1 MKRLETSIDLEN
13 MSLRKPWYFN
23 VKYVLIVTF
32 VLTFVNVSLAH
43 SETLN
48 DELVYADFDIDG
60 NDELDAL
67 TDGLIL
73 LRSMFGLTGEPL
85 INGVLGDNAQYI
97 SASRIESR
105 VASLGS
111 ALDIDDNSRIDAL
124 TDGLII
130 LRYLFGLRG
139 ETLITGVIANDAQ
152 RVSSAEVESY
162 ILTKVTIPD
171 RPIIALSSTNNSVQ
185 VNNNISVSWNA
196 SNSQSC
202 EASGDWTGSKE

>member
-1 MKRLETSIDLEN
+1 MKRLKTSIDLEN

-73 LRSMFGLTGEPL
+73 LRLSL
-85 INGVLGDNAQYI
+85 IHI
-97 SASRIESR
+97 
-105 VASLGS
+105 
-111 ALDIDDNSRIDAL
+111 
-124 TDGLII
+124 
-130 LRYLFGLRG
+130 
-139 ETLITGVIANDAQ
+139 
-152 RVSSAEVESY
+152 
-162 ILTKVTIPD
+162 
-171 RPIIALSSTNNSVQ
+171 
-185 VNNNISVSWNA
+185 
-196 SNSQSC
+196 
-202 EASGDWTGSKE
+202 

>member
-1 MKRLETSIDLEN
+1 M
-13 MSLRKPWYFN
+13 
-23 VKYVLIVTF
+23 
-32 VLTFVNVSLAH
+32 
-43 SETLN
+43 
-48 DELVYADFDIDG
+48 
-60 NDELDAL
+60 
-67 TDGLIL
+67 
-73 LRSMFGLTGEPL
+73 
-85 INGVLGDNAQYI
+85 LGDNAQYI

-171 RPIIALSSTNNSVQ
+171 RPIIAPPSTNNSVQ

-202 EASGDWTGSKE
+202 EASGDWTGSKELEGSETIKIRKRERIFIVYLVPGPGGLSPNL

>member
-1 MKRLETSIDLEN
+1 MKRLKTSIDLEN
-13 MSLRKPWYFN
+13 MSLRKPWYFS

-43 SETLN
+43 SEILN

-124 TDGLII
+124 TDGL
-130 LRYLFGLRG
+130 
-139 ETLITGVIANDAQ
+139 
-152 RVSSAEVESY
+152 
-162 ILTKVTIPD
+162 
-171 RPIIALSSTNNSVQ
+171 LS
-185 VNNNISVSWNA
+185 
-196 SNSQSC
+196 
-202 EASGDWTGSKE
+202 